1 MDKGFEAIPT
11 AEGWQLS
18 NAPVLSMAAHKA
30 ALDIFSEAGM
40 NRLHA
45 KRLLLNNYLWYLLDE
60 IIDGSQRE
68 NIKII
73 TPREE
78 VARGCQVSI
87 LLIERGR
94 EIYDGLMKE
103 GIMVDWREPS
113 TIRMAPVPLYNT
125 FEEVWKF
132 FRVFRN
138 LV

>member
-1 MDKGFEAIPT
+1 
-11 AEGWQLS
+11 
-18 NAPVLSMAAHKA
+18 
-30 ALDIFSEAGM
+30 M